1 MNIKKNKTK
10 IILKYKL
17 FSKLFIS
24 ILIIL
29 SIGFYL
35 KKIKAKYI
43 TIHDFYLNIK
53 FTDII

>member
-1 MNIKKNKTK
+1 MNIKEKKTE

-29 SIGFYL
+29 SFGYYL
-35 KKIKAKYI
+35 KTIKAKYI
-43 TIHDFYLNIK
+43 SIHDIYSKIK
-53 FTDII
+53 ITDTI